1 MAINGIGNSWNS
13 FLNYQQS
20 VNNVRLYNALGRY
33 SSSRVSSVKNNY
45 STSNV
50 NSLLNDSKSFITE
63 YNSSMS
69 KLMSSSNS
77 LRNSNK
83 SSVMNDLTA
92 VSSNKDVASLT
103 TNYKLRDT
111 TNFELNVS
119 QLATSQSNV
128 SEAVSGSALA
138 TEDMSLKIEG
148 VNGAIDVNVSS
159 VKENGGQ
166 KTNYQMFK
174 EAAEIINSKNVGV
187 NASVEVKDGKAA
199 LKLQSSETG
208 AKNGFTVSGSEGAAA
223 GISNVATEAVD
234 AKYSVKKDGVTRN
247 YTSSSNKVDLEY
259 GKITAD
265 LKKTGE
271 TSVSV
276 GLDTDKV
283 VSSVKELVKNYN
295 DTLDLLNDNYSRG
308 TGVMRQISRMASA
321 PTSERSMALVGIT
334 VNDDGT
340 LKLDEDKL
348 RESLTKNTSIA
359 RDVIGGSFGLADGA
373 FNDAISGMSTNS
385 VSLINND
392 MSQQK
397 SYYEDMFGT
406 ASRFSRTNP
415 FGISNYTT
423 VGLMFDML
431 I

>member
-1 MAINGIGNSWNS
+1 
-13 FLNYQQS
+13 
-20 VNNVRLYNALGRY
+20 
-33 SSSRVSSVKNNY
+33 
-45 STSNV
+45 
-50 NSLLNDSKSFITE
+50 
-63 YNSSMS
+63 
-69 KLMSSSNS
+69 
-77 LRNSNK
+77 
-83 SSVMNDLTA
+83 
-92 VSSNKDVASLT
+92 
-103 TNYKLRDT
+103 
-111 TNFELNVS
+111 
-119 QLATSQSNV
+119 
-128 SEAVSGSALA
+128 
-138 TEDMSLKIEG
+138 
-148 VNGAIDVNVSS
+148 
-159 VKENGGQ
+159 
-166 KTNYQMFK
+166 
-174 EAAEIINSKNVGV
+174 
-187 NASVEVKDGKAA
+187 
-199 LKLQSSETG
+199 LQSSETG
-208 AKNGFTVSGSEGAAA
+208 AKNVFTVSGSEGAAA

-308 TGVMRQISRMASA
+308 TGVMRQISRMA
-321 PTSERSMALVGIT
+321 
-334 VNDDGT
+334 
-340 LKLDEDKL
+340 
-348 RESLTKNTSIA
+348 
-359 RDVIGGSFGLADGA
+359 IGGSFGLADGA